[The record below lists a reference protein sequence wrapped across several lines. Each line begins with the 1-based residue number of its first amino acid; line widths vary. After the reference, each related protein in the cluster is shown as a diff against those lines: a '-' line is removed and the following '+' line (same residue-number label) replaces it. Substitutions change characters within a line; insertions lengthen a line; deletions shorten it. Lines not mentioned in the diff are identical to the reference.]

1 MYHSLPIHTNKK
13 IILSAR
19 TLLVR
24 IANMN
29 KSEQLKKEQILG
41 ALEKSLGI
49 VSTACDSI
57 GISRT
62 TYYKYYNEDEEFKQS
77 VDSIGDIALDC
88 AESQLFE
95 LIKEKNVTSII
106 FYLKTKGK
114 KRGYI
119 EKQEIDPNSNNIT
132 GIKLIS
138 DYETTK
144 DKNLKVEFV

>member
-1 MYHSLPIHTNKK
+1 
-13 IILSAR
+13 
-19 TLLVR
+19 
-24 IANMN
+24 MN
-29 KSEQLKKEQILG
+29 KSEQLKKEQLLKT
-41 ALEKSLGI
+41 LEKSLGI
-49 VSTACDSI
+49 VSTACESI

-62 TYYKYYNEDEEFKQS
+62 TYYKYYNEDKDFKRS

-95 LIKEKNVTSII
+95 LIKEKNVTAII

-119 EKQEIDPNSNNIT
+119 EKQESRDNSNNIT

-138 DYETTK
+138 DCETVK
-144 DKNLKVEFV
+144 DKSLKVEFV

>member
-1 MYHSLPIHTNKK
+1 
-13 IILSAR
+13 
-19 TLLVR
+19 
-24 IANMN
+24 MN
-29 KSEQLKKEQILG
+29 KSEQLKKESLLT

-49 VSTACDSI
+49 VSTACDSV

-62 TYYKYYNEDEEFKQS
+62 TYYKYYNENKEFKHS
-77 VDSIGDIALDC
+77 VDSISDIALDC

-95 LIKEKNVTSII
+95 LIKEKNVTAII

-119 EKQEIDPNSNNIT
+119 EKQEVNHSSNNIT
-132 GIKLIS
+132 GIRLIS
-138 DYETTK
+138 DGETVE

>member
-1 MYHSLPIHTNKK
+1 
-13 IILSAR
+13 
-19 TLLVR
+19 
-24 IANMN
+24 MN
-29 KSEQLKKEQILG
+29 KSERLKKERLLE

-49 VSTACDSI
+49 VSTACQSI

-62 TYYKYYNEDEEFKQS
+62 TYYKYYNDDEDFKRS
-77 VDSIGDIALDC
+77 VDSISNIALDC

-95 LIKEKNVTSII
+95 LIKEKNVTAII

-119 EKQEIDPNSNNIT
+119 EKQEVSHNSNNIT
-132 GIKLIS
+132 GIRLIS
-138 DYETTK
+138 DREVAE

>member
-1 MYHSLPIHTNKK
+1 
-13 IILSAR
+13 
-19 TLLVR
+19 
-24 IANMN
+24 MN
-29 KSEQLKKEQILG
+29 KSEQLKKESLLT

-49 VSTACDSI
+49 VSTACDSV

-62 TYYKYYNEDEEFKQS
+62 TYYKYYNENKEFKHS
-77 VDSIGDIALDC
+77 VDSISDIALDC

-95 LIKEKNVTSII
+95 LIKEKNVTAII

-119 EKQEIDPNSNNIT
+119 EKQETNHKSNNIT
-132 GIKLIS
+132 GIRLIS
-138 DYETTK
+138 DCEAVE

>member
-1 MYHSLPIHTNKK
+1 
-13 IILSAR
+13 
-19 TLLVR
+19 
-24 IANMN
+24 MN
-29 KSEQLKKEQILG
+29 KTEQLKKEQLLT

-49 VSTACDSI
+49 VSTACESV

-62 TYYKYYNEDEEFKQS
+62 TYYKYYNEDKDFKRS
-77 VDSIGDIALDC
+77 VDGISDIALDC

-95 LIKEKNVTSII
+95 LIKEKNITAII

-119 EKQEIDPNSNNIT
+119 EKQESSDNSNNIT

-138 DYETTK
+138 DCEATE